1 MSSTKYVYSMY
12 KIPYNSGDW
21 NYKLVLT
28 LIRSEFTN
36 SLFSEI
42 NQNSGCTMG
51 TFESNTCRE
60 YLISCRKWLSYIYLV
75 ILCNPTYSNGRPIVF
90 YVQRLKKYNNENSDM
105 MKYDYLHFPR
115 RTF

>member
-1 MSSTKYVYSMY
+1 MY
-12 KIPYNSGDW
+12 KIPYNSSDW
-21 NYKLVLT
+21 PHKLVLT

-42 NQNSGCTMG
+42 NQNSGCIME

-60 YLISCRKWLSYIYLV
+60 YLISCRKWLSFIDLV

-90 YVQRLKKYNNENSDM
+90 YVQRLKKYNNENSDI
-105 MKYDYLHFPR
+105 MKYDYLHFPG
-115 RTF
+115 RTL